1 MTISRVHVRMRMN
14 LDLAVLHAVNG
25 FCGNWTLDRLAMY
38 EENNLLF
45 KGGLFLAL
53 YWWFWFTPE
62 PDRRQGNRRII
73 VIALIGTVLAL
84 ALNRALADMLPF
96 RVRPMYALNVGYR
109 EPSIPFQENLEH
121 WSSFPSDNATYWFAL
136 SYGLYRL
143 KRPLGLVAMLYS
155 TVWMCL
161 VRLYLGIHYPSDLVV
176 GALLGPAVVWF
187 VERWLARRETF
198 TSFVMAPIFA
208 LEQKR
213 PDIFYAVAFV
223 VSFEF
228 TVMFDDLRDLVR
240 SLTHQL
246 RLAGFVDI
254 GEGDALFVLAAAG
267 VVLVAGAA
275 SVLMLRRRRSGAAHR
290 ASSGLRP
297 PTKIAN

>member
-1 MTISRVHVRMRMN
+1 MN
-14 LDLAVLHAVNG
+14 LDLAIFHAVND

-38 EENNLLF
+38 EENNSLF
-45 KGGLFLAL
+45 KGGVFLAL
-53 YWWFWFTPE
+53 YWWFWFTPQ
-62 PDRRQGNRRII
+62 PDRRQANRRTI
-73 VIALIGTVLAL
+73 VIALVGTILAL
-84 ALNRALADMLPF
+84 ALNRALADFLPF
-96 RVRPMYALNVGYR
+96 RVRPMYALNIGYR
-109 EPSIPFQENLEH
+109 EPSIPFHENLEH

-155 TVWMCL
+155 TLWMCL

-176 GALLGPAVVWF
+176 GAVLGPAVVWF
-187 VERWLARRETF
+187 VERWLAPRATF
-198 TSFVMAPIFA
+198 TSIVMAPIFT

-223 VSFEF
+223 ISFEL

-246 RLAGFVDI
+246 RLAGYVDLN
-254 GEGDALFVLAAAG
+254 EGDALFILAAG
-267 VVLVAGAA
+267 GLMLVAGVA
-275 SVLMLRRRRSGAAHR
+275 SVIMLRRRRSHAEHR
-290 ASSGLRP
+290 ASHGLQP
-297 PTKIAN
+297 PTKIAH